1 VSRVSDKLAREVAD
15 LVLDAADT
23 LDEPLRGS
31 FLAEVCRQVLEQVA
45 ALGELGAAVTLESAK
60 YETGKLAAL
69 LLPSVK

>member
-23 LDEPLRGS
+23 LDEPLMGS

-45 ALGELGAAVTLESAK
+45 APGELGAAVTLESAK
-60 YETGKLAAL
+60 YEAGRLVQLLASAN
-69 LLPSVK
+69 